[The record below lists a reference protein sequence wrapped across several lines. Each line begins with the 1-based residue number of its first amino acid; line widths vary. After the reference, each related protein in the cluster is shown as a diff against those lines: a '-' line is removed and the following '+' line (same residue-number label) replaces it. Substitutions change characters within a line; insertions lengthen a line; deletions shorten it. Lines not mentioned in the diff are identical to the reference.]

1 MNKCILCGEILNENG
16 ICPNSAQHFKPMC
29 LNCEYCQYT
38 EQHCLCMNDENR
50 EDAINRIKASFEG
63 GYEVKDVILEP
74 LPLKEPTK
82 KCKRY
87 NPNNTLILNTLI
99 GNK

>member
-1 MNKCILCGEILNENG
+1 MRKCILCGEELNDNG
-16 ICPNSAQHFKPMC
+16 ICPNSNLHFKPMC
-29 LNCEYCQYT
+29 LNCEFCQ
-38 EQHCLCMNDENR
+38 ENEEHCVCLNDENR
-50 EDAINRIKASFEG
+50 EDAINKIKASFEG
-63 GYEVKDVILEP
+63 GYEIKDITLEP

-87 NPNNTLILNTLI
+87 HSNNTLIFNTLI